1 MAYQS
6 SYATIGAAIRAA
18 LARTGVN
25 TGGTADYPRVE
36 LHTFIE
42 GEPLDKEGK
51 YRIMTAT
58 MESLSVVSPDA
69 AAQLNE
75 DNLTLLGAYTYTGTG
90 WSILGI
96 IPKQMTQ
103 SSETADSQALYRV
116 AQTIDIHIQKA

>member
-6 SYATIGAAIRAA
+6 SYATIGAALRTA

-25 TGGTADYPRVE
+25 TGGTAAYPRVE
-36 LHTFIE
+36 LHSFSE
-42 GEPLDKEGK
+42 GSAMDKEGK

-75 DNLTLLGAYTYTGTG
+75 DNLTLLGTYTYTGTG

-96 IPKQMTQ
+96 IPQTMTE
-103 SSETADSQALYRV
+103 SCETSESQALYRV
-116 AQTIDIHIQKA
+116 SQQIEIHIQKA